1 MQQKKLESLPPSDRN
16 RYFVQANVIEQMKL
30 VKELLEIIKPAELG
44 QIEIHGFLYD
54 RMRKQADRILL
65 NE

>member
-16 RYFVQANVIEQMKL
+16 RYFVQVNVIEQMKL
-30 VKELLEIIKPAELG
+30 VKELLEIINPAQHR

-54 RMRKQADRILL
+54 RMRNRADRILL